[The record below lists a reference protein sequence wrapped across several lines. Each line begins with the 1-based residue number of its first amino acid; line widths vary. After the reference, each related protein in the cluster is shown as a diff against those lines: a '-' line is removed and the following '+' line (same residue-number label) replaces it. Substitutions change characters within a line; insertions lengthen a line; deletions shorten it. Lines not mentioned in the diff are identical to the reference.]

1 MERPEHNLR
10 NQTGTTAAQL
20 APRRFGVERP
30 MSKNIF
36 LPALLLGLCSWA
48 ASAGAFPGVF
58 AGKGSARRIKN
69 MMTTLFLSA
78 DGKPMS
84 AAQFLESLFGV
95 LPDFFKDEDELRS
108 IWSGPDTKRSV
119 FVYRVGHQLLS
130 AENLSG
136 RAITAELPRRA
147 ALARTASISSI

>member
-1 MERPEHNLR
+1 
-10 NQTGTTAAQL
+10 
-20 APRRFGVERP
+20 
-30 MSKNIF
+30 
-36 LPALLLGLCSWA
+36 
-48 ASAGAFPGVF
+48 
-58 AGKGSARRIKN
+58 

-84 AAQFLESLFGV
+84 AAQFLESLFGI

-108 IWSGPDTKRSV
+108 IWGGPDTERSV

-147 ALARTASISSI
+147 ALARTAAISSI